1 MFISIMRKD
10 YTIDKVISH
19 ILQNFTINQII
30 GGISITIFLISI
42 STYINISLFQ
52 FMMIGIV
59 LFLIL
64 YMSQLKDKEIEKLQ
78 EDNNL
83 KTTNNTS
90 LLKFVDNVSYFKK
103 YNPPVYS
110 QFLYK
115 VKKYIDILKF
125 ADVHEKNKYRL
136 YPKKTIKQNIES
148 QKKDILETFS
158 SFEHTLDDRITSAYK
173 LRDLTDQL
181 NTILTK
187 SNLII

>member
-1 MFISIMRKD
+1 MRKD

-19 ILQNFTINQII
+19 ILINFTINQII
-30 GGISITIFLISI
+30 IGISIIIFLISI

-59 LFLIL
+59 IFLIL
-64 YMSQLKDKEIEKLQ
+64 YMSQLKDSEIEKLQ
-78 EDNNL
+78 VNNNL
-83 KTTNNTS
+83 KITNNAS

-115 VKKYIDILKF
+115 VKEYINLLKF

-136 YPKKTIKQNIES
+136 YPKKIIKQNIES
-148 QKKDILETFS
+148 QKEDILETFS

-181 NTILTK
+181 NNILTK

>member
-1 MFISIMRKD
+1 MRKD